1 MSSALVKRRT
11 RRFSILFFLL
21 QKRLQ
26 PCPFTHITHP
36 TPPPSPFCRPTWKTL
51 LWYLTTKYCMCS
63 HCQSQSLT
71 RVQQMDRI
79 LKEERKYIVD
89 ICQVRD
95 SVFSVITVLHVVLS
109 HAAQTTTSVIA

>member
-1 MSSALVKRRT
+1 MPFYPHHASNPSPL
-11 RRFSILFFLL
+11 SLL
-21 QKRLQ
+21 QTDMENSVVVSDYQVLHFFQHSR
-26 PCPFTHITHP
+26 
-36 TPPPSPFCRPTWKTL
+36 
-51 LWYLTTKYCMCS
+51 
-63 HCQSQSLT
+63 SQSFT